1 MFSWIN
7 MHLFS
12 ENLAVEI
19 SSYYRNLALGHGVVP
34 KVFTL
39 VNSEGDQ
46 YLFFIDDLPVKS
58 DDEQNQFLA
67 YIVQAHEAV
76 CYARGTLVILE
87 KNHQFIEFAVIDR
100 DDADAIVC
108 SAQLTRDMDDKPIS
122 LGEFDKTLVK
132 KGSIIFGGLFELIQL
147 SEDKTEDFESLWVE
161 MKSKILHRS
170 MGL

>member
-1 MFSWIN
+1 

-39 VNSEGDQ
+39 VNGEGDQ
-46 YLFFIDDLPVKS
+46 YLFFIDDLPMKS

-76 CYARGTLVILE
+76 CYARGTLVIVE
-87 KNHQFIEFAVIDR
+87 KNQQFIEFAVIDR
-100 DDADAIVC
+100 DDVEAIVC

-132 KGSIIFGGLFELIQL
+132 KGSIIFGGLFEPIQL

>member
-1 MFSWIN
+1 

-19 SSYYRNLALGHGVVP
+19 SSYYRNLALGHGVIP

-46 YLFFIDDLPVKS
+46 YLFFIDDLPMES
-58 DDEQNQFLA
+58 DGERDQFLA
-67 YIVQAHEAV
+67 YIVQAHEAA
-76 CYARGTLVILE
+76 CYARGTLVVVE
-87 KNHQFIEFAVIDR
+87 RSQQFIEFAVIDR
-100 DDADAIVC
+100 DDTEAIVC
-108 SAQLTRDMDDKPIS
+108 SAELTRDMEDKPIN
-122 LGEFDKTLVK
+122 LGEFEKTLVK
-132 KGSIIFGGLFELIQL
+132 KGSILFGHLFDPMQL
-147 SEDKTEDFESLWVE
+147 SDDKTEDFESLWLE

>member
-1 MFSWIN
+1 

-46 YLFFIDDLPVKS
+46 YLFFIDDLQMERA
-58 DDEQNQFLA
+58 DEDQFLA
-67 YIVQAHEAV
+67 YIVQQHDAIT
-76 CYARGTLVILE
+76 YARGTLVIVE
-87 KNHQFIEFAVIDR
+87 KNQQFIEFAVVDK
-100 DDADAIVC
+100 DDSEAIVC
-108 SAQLTRDMDDKPIS
+108 SAELTRDIEDKPIG
-122 LGEFDKTLVK
+122 LTEFDKTLVK
-132 KGSIIFGGLFELIQL
+132 RDSIVFGQLYDPVKL
-147 SEDKTEDFESLWVE
+147 SEEKTADFESLWDE
-161 MKSKILHRS
+161 MKGKILHRQ